1 MIQYISKKIILMLSV
16 FFVVV
21 SVTFFIAHMLP
32 GDPVSL
38 WVGEHPT
45 KEQIEAAQKE
55 LGFDKPK
62 IIQFSKF
69 VKNLFKGDMGISLRT
84 RQPVIQELRLRF
96 LATLEL
102 VTISMFFSLFV
113 GFPLAVVTVLNN
125 GKVIDSLIRAF
136 GYLGMSFPVFWL
148 GMLLQ
153 IIFFGLLG
161 WFPLQGRV
169 SGELSSAIIK
179 GSIFVDCVLSGNWAL
194 FSDAARHAFLPVL
207 TMIICITGIVIR
219 TSRSALVNTMNEP
232 YFLTYKTFGF
242 SDYEI
247 IKKSGYKNTLVPI
260 STVLGLLYGMMLG
273 GTFFIESIFDWP
285 GLGHFGVLSIMTG
298 DFPSIIGV
306 TIVYSASY
314 ILINFVV
321 DILYFIIDPRVRI

>member
-1 MIQYISKKIILMLSV
+1 MLSV

-102 VTISMFFSLFV
+102 VTISMFFSLFI

-136 GYLGMSFPVFWL
+136 DTSVCPFRFWL

-153 IIFFGLLG
+153 IIFFGFLG
-161 WFPLQGRV
+161 GFLQGRV
-169 SGELSSAIIK
+169 SE
-179 GSIFVDCVLSGNWAL
+179 
-194 FSDAARHAFLPVL
+194 AFF
-207 TMIICITGIVIR
+207 C
-219 TSRSALVNTMNEP
+219 
-232 YFLTYKTFGF
+232 
-242 SDYEI
+242 DY
-247 IKKSGYKNTLVPI
+247 
-260 STVLGLLYGMMLG
+260 
-273 GTFFIESIFDWP
+273 
-285 GLGHFGVLSIMTG
+285 
-298 DFPSIIGV
+298 
-306 TIVYSASY
+306 
-314 ILINFVV
+314 
-321 DILYFIIDPRVRI
+321 